1 MFVQSRINTFG
12 VDGSHGDC
20 GNMVASVGA
29 FAIEKGLVMP
39 ALPSTRVRVRSLNTG
54 TRYEIKVQTK
64 GLPGPGGVVG
74 GVPRV
79 QYSGDQVIAGVDGT
93 GSPVVVTAKGMA
105 GTLGRGILPTGNAS
119 DLVSVSSGRKVRVSC
134 VDFSRPMVLVACNDL
149 GLTGS
154 ETKLELDADTGLM
167 DLAEEVRR

>member
-1 MFVQSRINTFG
+1 M
-12 VDGSHGDC
+12 
-20 GNMVASVGA
+20 
-29 FAIEKGLVMP
+29 
-39 ALPSTRVRVRSLNTG
+39 
-54 TRYEIKVQTK
+54 
-64 GLPGPGGVVG
+64 G

-105 GTLGRGILPTGNAS
+105 GTLGRGNLPTGNAS